1 MGGSERSV
9 AVGDGIK
16 MVGISVGLGRGLR
29 SVSGLAKMDANTIT
43 RATVATRVT
52 IVRISHNANFFI
64 ASFPLKS
71 V

>member
-16 MVGISVGLGRGLR
+16 MVGIRVGRGKGLR
-29 SVSGLAKMDANTIT
+29 SESGFAKIDANTIT
-43 RATVATRVT
+43 RAMVATSTT
-52 IVRISHNANFFI
+52 IVKISQDAIFFI